1 MYRVTV
7 TTSGAPT
14 SIWPVTD
21 LLREWDDNPSLT
33 DFGLIGNLTLTVI
46 PMISG
51 SGRSSH
57 AQRSTNTATTIGTVP
72 TVPHWF
78 VQPI

>member
-1 MYRVTV
+1 MTIR
-7 TTSGAPT
+7 P
-14 SIWPVTD
+14 
-21 LLREWDDNPSLT
+21 LT

-46 PMISG
+46 PMISA

-57 AQRSTNTATTIGTVP
+57 SQRSTNTATTIGTVP

-78 VQPI
+78 VQHIWRRVRREII